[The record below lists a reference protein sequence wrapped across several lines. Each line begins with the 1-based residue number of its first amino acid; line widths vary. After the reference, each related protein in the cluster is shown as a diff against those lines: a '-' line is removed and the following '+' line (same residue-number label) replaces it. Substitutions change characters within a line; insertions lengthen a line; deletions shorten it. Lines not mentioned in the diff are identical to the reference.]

1 MRKSKLLSMT
11 ILVLVFCFVLSAGL
25 LVVSAEGTCEGQAT
39 GHTPGE
45 YLYEADYNTCTGGY
59 KVAYYQCQECWAS
72 VDAEGNGVAYEEGTG
87 KHQVGMFGPF
97 EANYSPCEGGFKVT

>member
-45 YLYEADYNTCTGGY
+45 
-59 KVAYYQCQECWAS
+59 
-72 VDAEGNGVAYEEGTG
+72 
-87 KHQVGMFGPF
+87 
-97 EANYSPCEGGFKVT
+97 